1 MTSEVGKGQTIL
13 DKEDFRMTSI
23 RPEQPDTFDF
33 REGTEVSRVA
43 PEPQRGESAAAVART
58 TALSEPSEKLMEQIV
73 EARNMQ
79 RAWQNVKANR
89 GAPGPDG
96 ITLEEFEATFRE
108 QWPSVRQQLLNGTYE
123 PSAARRKSIPK
134 PDGTERHLGIPNVQD
149 RVIQQAILQ
158 VLTPIFDPSFSES
171 SFGFRPK
178 RSAQGAA
185 QQVQRHIRA
194 GYRECVDMD
203 LSKFFDRV
211 QHDVLLVRVARK
223 VHDKRLLC
231 LIGRYLRAGVMV
243 ESELQ
248 PSHEGTMQGG
258 PLSPLLA
265 NILLDDFDKE
275 LEHRGLHFVRYADDF
290 LVFTKTK
297 EAAARVFESVE
308 RYLTRKLKLVVNRQK
323 SRICSTAGVEFVGFV
338 FEGYGGQI
346 RVSPK
351 NVTKFKDRVR
361 EITRRNRGVS
371 MADRYQELRRY
382 FQGWVGYFGL
392 VPIKSFF
399 SELDKWVRRRLRSCY
414 WKQWR
419 RPRTRIANLR
429 KLGVREDEAVTHG
442 VSSKGPWV
450 MSSSQAVH
458 QALSLEYLTQ
468 SGLTSLFTLWSKLAP
483 KHRTA

>member
-13 DKEDFRMTSI
+13 DKEDFRMTSNRSEPSS
-23 RPEQPDTFDF
+23 RPGFP
-33 REGTEVSRVA
+33 REAGVSRVA
-43 PEPQRGESAAAVART
+43 REPQRGESASAVART
-58 TALSEPSEKLMEQIV
+58 TALSDTSEKLMEQIV
-73 EARNMQ
+73 ASRNMQ
-79 RAWQNVKANR
+79 RAWENVKANR

-96 ITLEEFEATFRE
+96 ITLEEFEATFAA
-108 QWPSVRQQLLNGTYE
+108 QWPSVRQHLLEGTYE
-123 PSAARRKSIPK
+123 PSPARRKSIPK
-134 PDGTERHLGIPNVQD
+134 ADGTERHLGIPNVQD

-185 QQVQRHIRA
+185 LQVQRHIRA

-203 LSKFFDRV
+203 LSKFFDKV

-223 VHDKRLLC
+223 VRDKRLLR

-243 ESELQ
+243 ESQLH

-258 PLSPLLA
+258 PLSPILA

-275 LEHRGLHFVRYADDF
+275 LERRGLHFVRYADDF

-297 EAAARVFESVE
+297 EAAARVFVSVE

-323 SRICSTAGVEFVGFV
+323 SRICSTDGVEFLGFV

-346 RVSPK
+346 RVSQK

-371 MADRYQELRRY
+371 MTSRYQELRRY

-399 SELDKWVRRRLRSCY
+399 SELDKWVRRRLRSCH

-419 RPRTRIANLR
+419 HPRTRIANLR
-429 KLGVREDEAVTHG
+429 KLGIKEKEAVTHG
-442 VSSKGPWV
+442 ISSKGPWV

-458 QALSLEYLTQ
+458 KALSLEFFTQ
-468 SGLTSLFTLWSKLAP
+468 SGLTSLFTLWRQLAP